1 MLLFDAS
8 TLILLA
14 KTELLDSF
22 LDDFKDKILIT
33 REVEDECCR
42 KQQALDSLIIRKA
55 IKDKRIAVKTLK
67 SRGLYQKLRA
77 DFSIGHGEAE
87 TLAFALTQK
96 SVLVAIDDR
105 RGIKAC
111 KLLKIPFVT
120 AIDIVVRLKEK
131 QILSKEQALAKLDA
145 LARHGRYSDEII
157 SRAKASLEAK
167 KQ

>member
-1 MLLFDAS
+1 MLLVDAS
-8 TLILLA
+8 TLMLLA

-42 KQQALDSLIIRKA
+42 KQQALDSLIIQKK

-67 SRGLYQKLRA
+67 SRGLCQKLRA

-87 TLAFALTQK
+87 TLAFALTQE

-131 QILSKEQALAKLDA
+131 QILSKDQALAKLDA
-145 LARHGRYSDEII
+145 LARHGRYSGEIV
-157 SRAKASLEAK
+157 SRAKAGLEAK